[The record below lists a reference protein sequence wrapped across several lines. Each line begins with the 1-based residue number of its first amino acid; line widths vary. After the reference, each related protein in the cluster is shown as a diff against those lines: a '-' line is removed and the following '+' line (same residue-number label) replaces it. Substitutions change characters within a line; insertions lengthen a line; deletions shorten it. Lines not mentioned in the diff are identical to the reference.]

1 MPYIVEKDY
10 VGGTYLTRNAAAGA
24 TTLYVADT
32 TYITAG
38 VAPLGAA
45 TIYDDSVPIDPV
57 TGLRVNT
64 EPINII
70 SKTPNEGPGT
80 LEVSALT
87 GSYTAQLSGNLYQ
100 TGLAISDRVEFDIP
114 ILSRWCKI
122 AQIKIVQQ
130 TAGSMQISF
139 EVWEET
145 PIYEGNRIEMHK
157 NVIRRNILL
166 DATEG
171 GWYGESLVNNLI
183 LYKDREDPGE
193 EREYNLHCALVNEA
207 GGTVSDFHVL
217 FKIADIGELV

>member
-10 VGGTYLTRNAAAGA
+10 VKGTYLTQDAAIGDY
-24 TTLYVADT
+24 TLYVADT
-32 TYITAG
+32 THLTAG
-38 VAPLGAA
+38 VAM
-45 TIYDDSVPIDPV
+45 TIYDDSEPIDPV

-64 EPINII
+64 EPITPI
-70 SKTPNEGPGT
+70 SKTATT
-80 LEVSALT
+80 LVLPPLPALGLT
-87 GSYTAQLSGNLYQ
+87 RSYTAQLSGNIYQ
-100 TGLAISDRVEFDIP
+100 ANLALSERVEFDIP
-114 ILSRWCKI
+114 IKSRWCKI

-130 TAGSMQISF
+130 IGGAMQISF

-171 GWYGESLVNNLI
+171 GWYGESLVNNLM

-217 FKIADIGELV
+217 FKIADIAEGV